1 MGVRTQSGISPQMT
15 FSAALTS
22 QTATAVS
29 LLPRTAA
36 GVESR
41 LQRGNPGI
49 LAKFAA
55 IRRASSCGPGC
66 RAYLA
71 NDIPTENYFAAK
83 YCAGII
89 DELVGAEQGICLPA
103 SSTQQAARLVVK
115 YIDAR
120 PARLRESFQKLARE
134 ALRAAFPCK
143 H

>member
-1 MGVRTQSGISPQMT
+1 MLLCLRITVLIAGINLNYG
-15 FSAALTS
+15 FAFAED
-22 QTATAVS
+22 
-29 LLPRTAA
+29 
-36 GVESR
+36 G
-41 LQRGNPGI
+41 G
-49 LAKFAA
+49 FAA
-55 IRRASSCGPGC
+55 NDLMAGC

-103 SSTQQAARLVVK
+103 SSTQQAARVVVK

>member
-1 MGVRTQSGISPQMT
+1 MFAGLRIIAVVAAMILSWGFAVAEDAA
-15 FSAALTS
+15 FSADDLMA
-22 QTATAVS
+22 
-29 LLPRTAA
+29 
-36 GVESR
+36 
-41 LQRGNPGI
+41 
-49 LAKFAA
+49 
-55 IRRASSCGPGC
+55 GC

-71 NDIPTENYFAAK
+71 SDIPTEDYFAAK

-89 DELVGAEQGICLPA
+89 DELVGAEQGIRLPA
-103 SSTQQAARLVVK
+103 SSTQQAARVVVK